1 MLPELFRAIHLAA
14 RWHSAQR
21 RKGPGAEPY
30 INHLIEV
37 GFLLSD
43 TAGIADRDIL
53 IAAVLHDAIEDTA
66 ATPDEIGE
74 RFGPR
79 VCQLVLAVSDDKSLP
94 KAERKK
100 MVLEH
105 LAHAEDAIKLIKLAD
120 LCSNIASVPT
130 DWNTVRLDEY
140 FTWTRQVADR
150 CAGASPALDALFSSR
165 WQSAATAIKNGKI
178 Q

>member
-1 MLPELFRAIHLAA
+1 MLPDLFRAIHLAA
-14 RWHSAQR
+14 QWHSTQR

-37 GFLLSD
+37 GFLLSG
-43 TAGIADRDIL
+43 TAGVTDRDTL
-53 IAAVLHDAIEDTA
+53 IAGVLHDAIEDTG
-66 ATPDEIGE
+66 ATPDEISE

-105 LAHAEDAIKLIKLAD
+105 LADAEDAIKLIKLAD
-120 LCSNIASVPT
+120 LCSNIASVPM
-130 DWNTVRLDEY
+130 DWDSVRLDEY
-140 FTWTRQVADR
+140 FTWSRRVADR
-150 CAGASPALDALFSSR
+150 CAGVSPALDALFSSR
-165 WQSAATAIKNGKI
+165 WQSAATAMKTGQI